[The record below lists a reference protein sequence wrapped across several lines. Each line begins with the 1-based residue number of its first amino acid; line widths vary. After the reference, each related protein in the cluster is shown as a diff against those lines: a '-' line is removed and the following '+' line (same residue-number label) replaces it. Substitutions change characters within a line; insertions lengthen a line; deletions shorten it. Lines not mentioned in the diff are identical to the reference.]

1 MNLKRPA
8 KFIMVLRISCHR
20 TTRAFDISIYVRVS
34 QLKICQKYLKSIYA
48 GNFTNS
54 SINFD
59 YEMLSSL
66 PKK

>member
-34 QLKICQKYLKSIYA
+34 QLKFVKNTSKVLMRATSQTAL
-48 GNFTNS
+48 
-54 SINFD
+54 
-59 YEMLSSL
+59 
-66 PKK
+66 